1 MPLAVVSDS
10 SRVRQVLMNLLGN
23 SLKFTPSG
31 SVTLT
36 VSVSLPETLSLAEDE
51 VGLHV
56 EVIDTGESATPS

>member
-1 MPLAVVSDS
+1 
-10 SRVRQVLMNLLGN
+10 MNLLGN